1 MHPERALPVS
11 VEIRRSKAKL
21 AAATR
26 YHPNAEH
33 AELRRDL
40 AAAKLEAYVA
50 KTVAEAPPLTP
61 SQIRRIAIL
70 LSTP

>member
-1 MHPERALPVS
+1 MS
-11 VEIRRSKAKL
+11 KEIRRSKAKL

-26 YHPNAEH
+26 HHPNADH
-33 AELRRDL
+33 DELRSDL

-50 KTVAEAPPLTP
+50 KTVAEAPPLTA

-70 LSTP
+70 LGTS